1 LTLLP
6 TARIQALNSSV
17 TIFGRNNSPGKS
29 PPLPNLKGGRILLG
43 VEDSGAVS
51 GITRRDL
58 SEWVADGENVRR
70 EKIWFYP
77 YEALRELLINA
88 LAHRDWSRF
97 VDVEIAGYRDRLEI
111 ISPGSLPNAMTVEKM
126 LAGQRSARNHIV
138 VEVLRDYGYVDARGM
153 GVRTKV
159 VPVLKAAGTEPGFE
173 VTDDYLK
180 TTIKQV
186 KGQKKRRYDPIND
199 LLKEYDDL
207 INAIINSPQSDY
219 HQFAETMGVSSSTI
233 KRHIQKLKQAGF
245 LRRVG
250 SKKKGQWEVL
260 GR

>member
-1 LTLLP
+1 MGRRHGLRPVCASSDSAFITLEP
-6 TARIQALNSSV
+6 DAI
-17 TIFGRNNSPGKS
+17 
-29 PPLPNLKGGRILLG
+29 
-43 VEDSGAVS
+43 D
-51 GITRRDL
+51 
-58 SEWVADGENVRR
+58 ENFRR

-173 VTDDYLK
+173 VTEDYLK

-219 HQFAETMGVSSSTI
+219 HQLAETMGVSSSTI
-233 KRHIQKLKQAGF
+233 KRHIQKLKKAGF